1 MSNLKEIQENLAN
14 QEPPAVEP
22 KAIEAQKA
30 ELKTIKK
37 GIDNTKP
44 SVDKCR
50 QTGKNLIAKVGESER
65 PELKRHLEDLDDAWG
80 TITGMYAKREKNLID
95 AMEKAMEYHD
105 TLQGLLDFLAKAER
119 KFDNLGPIGADIDK
133 VKKQIGELKTFKDE
147 VDPWMIKV
155 EALNRQASD
164 LMENATPEQARK
176 IKEPL
181 QNVNQRWDD
190 LNRNCHN
197 RQKEL
202 EQALLRLGQFQHA
215 LNELLIWIDRTD
227 KTLDGLKPVYGDP
240 QVIEVELAKL
250 KVMVNDIQAHQ
261 SSVDTLN
268 DAGRQ
273 IIESEKGSKEASHTQ
288 TKLNELNSKWNYLL
302 AKAEGRQGELEDALR
317 EAQEFNQEVQ
327 DMLMWLNDVDTAL
340 STSKPVG
347 GLPETAQDQ
356 LDRFMEVYHDLEAT
370 GPKIEALLGRGQDY
384 LKKSKEG
391 QATNLQNNLKSLKA
405 RWDNIMNRANDKKI
419 KLEIA
424 LKEALEFHEALQSFI
439 DWLTNAE
446 KVLGNLKPVSRVM
459 ETILMQIEEHKEF
472 QAEVSSQRETMLSL
486 DKKGTHLKYFSQ
498 KQDVI
503 LIKNLLVSVQ
513 HRWEKVVSKS
523 AERTRALDYGY
534 KEAKEF
540 HDAWDFM
547 MGWLDDGLVRLD
559 EMSKE
564 VKNDPEKI
572 KQQLMRHKEFQK
584 ELGEKQPMYD
594 STMKT
599 GKNLIGKAPKTD
611 EPVIKNMMTELKNKW
626 NNLCNLA
633 VERQRKLEEA
643 LLFSGQF
650 KDALRALMDWL
661 GQMEKA
667 LDDKM
672 PVHGDLDTVI
682 GLVEQH
688 KNFEEELNSRTEQVE
703 QLKQTAEELLRTAEK
718 EDAVKIKAQV
728 TELTNRWENVWDLS
742 KNKTKRLEEALK
754 QAEEL
759 HKSVNMLLE
768 WLSDAEMKLR
778 FAGPLPEDE
787 DEVKKQIAEHAQ
799 FMKELKEKKKDK
811 DYTINL
817 AEEILKKCHPDAVQI
832 IKHWITII
840 QSRWDEVESW
850 ALQRQEKLE
859 EHLQQLL
866 ELLALLDELMQWLI
880 GKEQHLTVLEQ
891 EPLPDDLEIIRELIT
906 EHQGFMDGLTE
917 RQPEIDNVCKPMRPK
932 STAPSSRRASKAQ
945 GPGRDSREGSADLD
959 PSRRPSGFAREGS
972 PSKSRKSSRASPG
985 DRATPDRRGGPR
997 FPADSRKGS
1006 RASVSQGEGGI
1017 KNPRAKALWD
1027 KWRHVWMMA
1036 WERDRRLK
1044 DKLNYL
1050 QELEKV
1056 KNFNWED
1063 WRKRYLKHHN
1073 NKKSRVQDFFRKLDD
1088 DGDGYCPRDE
1098 FIDGILKAKFPS
1110 SKLEMNAAADKF
1122 DHGDGMIDWREFMA
1136 ALRPD
1141 WEDRGPL
1148 TDTQRIDDEI
1158 KRQVAQCTCRQK
1170 FKVFQVGEG
1179 KYRFGD
1185 SQKLRLVRI
1194 LRSTVMVRVGGGWC
1208 ALDEFLVKNDP
1219 CRGKWNMTCMYNQN
1233 DHHIFRPNC

>member
-1 MSNLKEIQENLAN
+1 M
-14 QEPPAVEP
+14 
-22 KAIEAQKA
+22 
-30 ELKTIKK
+30 
-37 GIDNTKP
+37 
-44 SVDKCR
+44 
-50 QTGKNLIAKVGESER
+50 
-65 PELKRHLEDLDDAWG
+65 
-80 TITGMYAKREKNLID
+80 
-95 AMEKAMEYHD
+95 
-105 TLQGLLDFLAKAER
+105 
-119 KFDNLGPIGADIDK
+119 
-133 VKKQIGELKTFKDE
+133 
-147 VDPWMIKV
+147 
-155 EALNRQASD
+155 
-164 LMENATPEQARK
+164 
-176 IKEPL
+176 
-181 QNVNQRWDD
+181 
-190 LNRNCHN
+190 
-197 RQKEL
+197 KEL
-202 EQALLRLGQFQHA
+202 ENALLRLGQFQHA
-215 LNELLIWIDRTD
+215 LNELLIWIERTD
-227 KTLDGLKPVYGDP
+227 KTLDTLKPVFGDP

-273 IIESEKGSKEASHTQ
+273 IIESEKGSREASDTQ
-288 TKLNELNSKWNYLL
+288 QKLNELNTKWNNLL
-302 AKAEGRQGELEDALR
+302 GKAEGRQVELEDALR
-317 EAQEFNQEVQ
+317 EAQAFNQEIQ
-327 DMLMWLNDVDTAL
+327 DMLLWLNDVDSAL
-340 STSKPVG
+340 SQSKPVG
-347 GLPETAQDQ
+347 GLPETAKDQ
-356 LDRFMEVYHDLEAT
+356 LDRFMEVFRDLEAT
-370 GPKIEALLGRGQDY
+370 APKVEALLARGNDY
-384 LKKSKEG
+384 LKKSKDG
-391 QATNLQNNLKSLKA
+391 SATNLQNNLRTLKS
-405 RWDNIMNRANDKKI
+405 RWDNILARANDKKI

-424 LKEALEFHEALQSFI
+424 LKEATEFHDALQTFI

-446 KVLGNLKPVSRVM
+446 KHLGQLKPVSRVL
-459 ETILMQIEEHKEF
+459 ETIKAQIEEHKEF
-472 QAEVSSQRETMLSL
+472 QNEVSSQRETMLSL

-778 FAGPLPEDE
+778 FSGPLPEDE
-787 DEVKKQIAEHAQ
+787 EEVRKQIEEHERFMAELRE
-799 FMKELKEKKKDK
+799 KEKDK
-811 DYTINL
+811 DYTLNL
-817 AEEILKKCHPDAVQI
+817 AQEILAKCHPDAVNV

-840 QSRWDEVESW
+840 QSRWDEVASW
-850 ALQRQEKLE
+850 ALQRFDMLQD
-859 EHLQQLL
+859 HLKQLKD
-866 ELLALLDELMQWLI
+866 LLALLDELMQWLI
-880 GKEQHLTVLEQ
+880 GKERVLTDLEK
-891 EPLPDDLEIIRELIT
+891 EDLPDDLEVIRQLID
-906 EHQGFMDGLTE
+906 EHQEFMDGLSA
-917 RQPEIDNVCKPMRPK
+917 RQPEVDAVCKPMRPK
-932 STAPSSRRASKAQ
+932 SNAPSSRRTSK
-945 GPGRDSREGSADLD
+945 L
-959 PSRRPSGFAREGS
+959 
-972 PSKSRKSSRASPG
+972 
-985 DRATPDRRGGPR
+985 
-997 FPADSRKGS
+997 GS
-1006 RASVSQGEGGI
+1006 RAPG
-1017 KNPRAKALWD
+1017 ALNWS
-1027 KWRHVWMMA
+1027 A
-1036 WERDRRLK
+1036 RDATSP
-1044 DKLNYL
+1044 
-1050 QELEKV
+1050 
-1056 KNFNWED
+1056 
-1063 WRKRYLKHHN
+1063 
-1073 NKKSRVQDFFRKLDD
+1073 SRDYPK
-1088 DGDGYCPRDE
+1088 P
-1098 FIDGILKAKFPS
+1098 
-1110 SKLEMNAAADKF
+1110 
-1122 DHGDGMIDWREFMA
+1122 
-1136 ALRPD
+1136 
-1141 WEDRGPL
+1141 
-1148 TDTQRIDDEI
+1148 
-1158 KRQVAQCTCRQK
+1158 
-1170 FKVFQVGEG
+1170 
-1179 KYRFGD
+1179 
-1185 SQKLRLVRI
+1185 
-1194 LRSTVMVRVGGGWC
+1194 
-1208 ALDEFLVKNDP
+1208 
-1219 CRGKWNMTCMYNQN
+1219 
-1233 DHHIFRPNC
+1233 

>member
-273 IIESEKGSKEASHTQ
+273 IIESEKGSREASNTQ
-288 TKLNELNSKWNYLL
+288 TKLNELNSKWNDLL
-302 AKAEGRQGELEDALR
+302 AKAEGRQVELEDALR
-317 EAQEFNQEVQ
+317 EAHAFNQEIQ
-327 DMLMWLNDVDTAL
+327 DMLAWLNDVDSAL
-340 STSKPVG
+340 SSSKPVG
-347 GLPETAQDQ
+347 GLPETAKDQ
-356 LDRFMEVYHDLEAT
+356 LDRFMEIFRELEAT
-370 GPKIEALLGRGQDY
+370 SPKIEDLLSRGNDY

-391 QATNLQNNLKSLKA
+391 QAANLANNLRTLKS
-405 RWDNIMNRANDKKI
+405 RWDNILTRANDKKI

-424 LKEALEFHEALQSFI
+424 LKEATEFHEALQLFI

-446 KVLGNLKPVSRVM
+446 KTLANLKPVSRVL
-459 ETILMQIEEHKEF
+459 ETIMTQIEEHKEF
-472 QAEVSSQRETMLSL
+472 QNEVSSQRETMLSL

-513 HRWEKVVSKS
+513 HRWEKLVSKS

-547 MGWLDDGLVRLD
+547 MGWLDDGHIRLE

-572 KQQLMRHKEFQK
+572 KQQIMRHKEFQK

-599 GKNLIGKAPKTD
+599 GKNLMGKAPKTD
-611 EPVIKNMMTELKNKW
+611 EPTIKNMMTELKNKW
-626 NNLCNLA
+626 NNLCNLS

-650 KDALRALMDWL
+650 KDALKALMDWL
-661 GQMEKA
+661 AQMEKA
-667 LDDKM
+667 VDDKS

-688 KNFEEELNSRTEQVE
+688 KNFEEELNNRTEQVE
-703 QLKQTAEELLRTAEK
+703 QLKQTAEELLKTAEND
-718 EDAVKIKAQV
+718 DAIKIKSQV

-742 KNKTKRLEEALK
+742 KNKTRRLEDALR

-759 HKSVNMLLE
+759 HKNVNMLLE

-787 DEVKKQIAEHAQ
+787 EEVKRQIEEHAQ
-799 FMKELKEKKKDK
+799 FMKELKEKEKDK

-817 AEEILKKCHPDAVQI
+817 AEVSSRCCADNQALDNNHPVSLGRSGVVGTA
-832 IKHWITII
+832 KNGEAG
-840 QSRWDEVESW
+840 R
-850 ALQRQEKLE
+850 A
-859 EHLQQLL
+859 
-866 ELLALLDELMQWLI
+866 
-880 GKEQHLTVLEQ
+880 
-891 EPLPDDLEIIRELIT
+891 
-906 EHQGFMDGLTE
+906 
-917 RQPEIDNVCKPMRPK
+917 
-932 STAPSSRRASKAQ
+932 STATA
-945 GPGRDSREGSADLD
+945 
-959 PSRRPSGFAREGS
+959 
-972 PSKSRKSSRASPG
+972 
-985 DRATPDRRGGPR
+985 
-997 FPADSRKGS
+997 
-1006 RASVSQGEGGI
+1006 
-1017 KNPRAKALWD
+1017 
-1027 KWRHVWMMA
+1027 
-1036 WERDRRLK
+1036 
-1044 DKLNYL
+1044 
-1050 QELEKV
+1050 
-1056 KNFNWED
+1056 
-1063 WRKRYLKHHN
+1063 
-1073 NKKSRVQDFFRKLDD
+1073 
-1088 DGDGYCPRDE
+1088 
-1098 FIDGILKAKFPS
+1098 
-1110 SKLEMNAAADKF
+1110 
-1122 DHGDGMIDWREFMA
+1122 
-1136 ALRPD
+1136 
-1141 WEDRGPL
+1141 
-1148 TDTQRIDDEI
+1148 
-1158 KRQVAQCTCRQK
+1158 
-1170 FKVFQVGEG
+1170 
-1179 KYRFGD
+1179 
-1185 SQKLRLVRI
+1185 
-1194 LRSTVMVRVGGGWC
+1194 
-1208 ALDEFLVKNDP
+1208 
-1219 CRGKWNMTCMYNQN
+1219 
-1233 DHHIFRPNC
+1233 